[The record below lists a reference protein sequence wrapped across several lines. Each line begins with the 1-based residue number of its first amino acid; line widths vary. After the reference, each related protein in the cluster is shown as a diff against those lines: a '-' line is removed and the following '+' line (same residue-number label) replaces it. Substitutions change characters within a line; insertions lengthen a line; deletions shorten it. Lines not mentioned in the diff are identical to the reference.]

1 MSSSD
6 PFFIQ
11 LKTYREKQKIT
22 LDEISKRTKINVS
35 FLESIENG
43 DFNVLPKTY
52 LRLFLKSYAIEIGK
66 NPVKIIEEYEIYSYW
81 KIKPKSEENLSEKKI
96 SGNNDFLINNSNF
109 NFNRKKIISSTISLF
124 AIYIFFTFVSN
135 LNNTIQTTKFDK
147 IDEATITSLD
157 TTNNNSIKKLNIT
170 IPNFQ
175 EKFFNKSNLINIEN
189 IKLPISS
196 PFVFNAKAK
205 NNTRI
210 HYRIEESKKT
220 LIDQNLIMPKDTSIT
235 VTYNETIFIDLL
247 NCNDLEFSINN
258 IRLDNRINCN
268 SSLLRASIDSTG
280 AINTAL
286 YSK

>member
-66 NPVKIIEEYEIYSYW
+66 NPVKIIEEYEIYSYG
-81 KIKPKSEENLSEKKI
+81 KIKPKSEENLIEKKI
-96 SGNNDFLINNSNF
+96 SENNGFLINNS

-157 TTNNNSIKKLNIT
+157 STNNNSIKKLNIT
-170 IPNFQ
+170 IPN
-175 EKFFNKSNLINIEN
+175 
-189 IKLPISS
+189 
-196 PFVFNAKAK
+196 
-205 NNTRI
+205 
-210 HYRIEESKKT
+210 
-220 LIDQNLIMPKDTSIT
+220 
-235 VTYNETIFIDLL
+235 
-247 NCNDLEFSINN
+247 
-258 IRLDNRINCN
+258 
-268 SSLLRASIDSTG
+268 
-280 AINTAL
+280 
-286 YSK
+286 